1 MSRVCQV
8 TGKKPASGNN
18 VSHANNKTRR
28 RFLPNLH
35 NHRFWLE
42 SEKRYVK
49 LRVSTKGLRII
60 DKRGIEKVVADLRA
74 AYEKWWDE
82 VQPYLVNEDTTGFN
96 HFTFRQ
102 RYEEQFGKAETRSRW
117 PWAAAV

>member
-8 TGKKPASGNN
+8 TGKRPASGNN

-35 NHRFWLE
+35 THRFWLE

-49 LRVSTKGLRII
+49 LRVSTKGLRTI
-60 DKRGIEKVVADLRA
+60 DKRGIETVVAELRA
-74 AYEKWWDE
+74 KGER
-82 VQPYLVNEDTTGFN
+82 V
-96 HFTFRQ
+96 
-102 RYEEQFGKAETRSRW
+102 
-117 PWAAAV
+117 